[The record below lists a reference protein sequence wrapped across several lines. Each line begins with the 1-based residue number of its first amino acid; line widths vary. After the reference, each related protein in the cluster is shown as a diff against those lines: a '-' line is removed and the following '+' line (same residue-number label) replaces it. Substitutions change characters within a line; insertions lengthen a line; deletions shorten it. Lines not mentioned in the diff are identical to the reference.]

1 MDKEFAPMGLQEY
14 EAWAMN
20 ARQVLLAAAAAL
32 TMFWTDDVPS
42 TSSPLRTLPLQ
53 GDIWITGTI
62 QRGSDRYAPGDYTNI
77 LLDRP
82 AISPCSDRVVTDIL
96 LGVSGTPGATLLLPY
111 LDQRVVVR
119 GRVTCP
125 SSGIQFSPQPD
136 VVFPVW

>member
-1 MDKEFAPMGLQEY
+1 MGLQEY

-20 ARQVLLAAAAAL
+20 ARQILLAAAAAM
-32 TMFWTDDVPS
+32 TMFWSGEIHS

-62 QRGSDRYAPGDYTNI
+62 QRGSDRYVPGDYTTI

-82 AISPCSDRVVTDIL
+82 ATSPCSDKVVTDIP
-96 LGVSGTPGATLLLPY
+96 LGVSGSPSPTLLLPY

-119 GRVTCP
+119 GRVMCP
-125 SSGIQFSPQPD
+125 NSGIQFSPQPD